1 MAGANTLEFTDD
13 NFETEVLQ
21 ADKPVLVDFGA
32 EWCMPC
38 KALGP
43 LIDEIADD
51 YAGTVKVGKVDTD
64 VNKTVAAKYGI
75 SSIPT
80 VIVFHDGE
88 ITERFVGLKGKKDF
102 SATLD
107 KLVSA

>member
-13 NFETEVLQ
+13 NFETEVLG
-21 ADKPVLVDFGA
+21 ADQPVLVDFWA

-38 KALGP
+38 KALVP
-43 LIDEIADD
+43 VIDEIADD
-51 YAGTVKVGKVDTD
+51 YSGKAKVGKVDTESSQST
-64 VNKTVAAKYGI
+64 TVKYGV

-80 VIVFHDGE
+80 VIVFHNGE
-88 ITERFVGLKGKKDF
+88 IVERIVGLKGKKDF
-102 SATLD
+102 TAVLD